1 MTHDHAHDVTALPD
15 LGPAFKWAV
24 VLNVSFVLLGAGV
37 GFAVRSLALLADAA
51 HNLTDVAG
59 LLIAWGANVAAR
71 RPPSERFSYGFGRT
85 TILAALGNAIA
96 ILIGVGAV
104 VLESVQ
110 RLSDPAAV
118 PALPVLIVATVGIAM
133 NAGTAVL
140 FNKDRHDDLNA
151 EGAFLH
157 MMADAAVSA
166 GVVVSAA
173 AMLITGWVWLDPLT
187 AILVSAVIAWTAFG
201 LLHSSF
207 GLALDAVP
215 PSVGQQTIAEWLRT
229 RPGVSAVHDLHIW
242 ALSTTSTALTAHLI
256 IPGGHPGDA
265 YLDQLADELNYRF
278 GISHAT
284 LQVEIGDAAECR
296 LAPTNVV

>member
-1 MTHDHAHDVTALPD
+1 MAHDHAHDIPALRD
-15 LGPAFKWAV
+15 LGTAFKWAV
-24 VLNVSFVLLGAGV
+24 VLNVGYVLIESGAGLAI
-37 GFAVRSLALLADAA
+37 GSLALLADAA

-110 RLSDPAAV
+110 RFSEPAVV
-118 PALPVLIVATVGIAM
+118 PAVPVLIVATVGIAI

-140 FNKDRHDDLNA
+140 FSKDRHDDLNA

-173 AMLITGWVWLDPLT
+173 AMLITGWAWLDPLA

-201 LLHSSF
+201 LLRSSF
-207 GLALDAVP
+207 GLALDVVP
-215 PSVGQQTIAEWLRT
+215 PSVKQQAVAKWLGT

-242 ALSTTSTALTAHLI
+242 ALSTTSTALTAHLVM
-256 IPGGHPGDA
+256 PGGHPGDA
-265 YLDQLADELNYRF
+265 YLDQLADELNDKF
-278 GISHAT
+278 GIGHAT